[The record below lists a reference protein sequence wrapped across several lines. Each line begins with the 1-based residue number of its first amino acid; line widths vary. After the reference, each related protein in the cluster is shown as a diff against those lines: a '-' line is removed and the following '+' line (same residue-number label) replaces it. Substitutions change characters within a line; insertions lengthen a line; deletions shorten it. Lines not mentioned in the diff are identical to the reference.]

1 MAHDEAGQT
10 ASRSSKAG
18 PTAWALGTEDTC
30 VAVPYPT
37 PAWTCRRKR
46 AWTPSSGAGTAHNG
60 LRRSNRQIDRFEMLE
75 ELSLLVSEIHDP
87 AEVETGDIAVDAT
100 YGV

>member
-1 MAHDEAGQT
+1 
-10 ASRSSKAG
+10 
-18 PTAWALGTEDTC
+18 
-30 VAVPYPT
+30 
-37 PAWTCRRKR
+37 
-46 AWTPSSGAGTAHNG
+46 
-60 LRRSNRQIDRFEMLE
+60 MLE